1 MDWFRLVNILWDVGT
16 ILLIGWLAWDL
27 FRGTRIN
34 KGHKEYMKLLEENN
48 DLFSKALKRRLH
60 VRSVEMDGALLL
72 NIMGRHEEGQHT
84 FTPQSHFCPLCPPI
98 WTKETEW
105 DPENNRLGHTIT
117 SDSMN

>member
-1 MDWFRLVNILWDVGT
+1 MGWFSFIWDTVT

-34 KGHKEYMKLLEENN
+34 KGYKEYVKLLEDNN
-48 DLFSKALKRRLH
+48 DLFSKALQQKFH
-60 VRSVEMDGALLL
+60 IRSVVIDGALTL
-72 NIMGRHEEGQHT
+72 NVLARHEKGDHT
-84 FTPQSHFCPLCPPI
+84 FMPLSHLCPLCPPI